1 MPNTKDDFFSEEN
14 EVKSSFIQWGK
25 PGDFLIG
32 TLVDK
37 REVENQ
43 LADKAGTMQTIYE
56 LKVDKGE
63 YHVINEDKSIATE
76 ATALKSDDIWSI
88 GGKPAIDSQMRNV
101 KIGQIVGMKY
111 MEEKP
116 SKTKGYNPTK
126 VIKIYTSGKL
136 DEAWLEAQDPDGA
149 KQAEKDFNAIGKK

>member
-1 MPNTKDDFFSEEN
+1 MVKDIFDAEN

-25 PGDFLIG
+25 PTNFIVG

-56 LKVDKGE
+56 ILVERGE
-63 YHVINEDKSIATE
+63 YNIIKEDKSIDAT
-76 ATALKSDDIWSI
+76 ATALKADDIWSI
-88 GGKPAIDSQMRNV
+88 GGKAAIDSQMRNV
-101 KIGQIVGMKY
+101 KIGQKVAMKY
-111 MEEKP
+111 MEEVP

-126 VIKIYTSGKL
+126 VIKIYTSGEM
-136 DEAWLEAQDPDGA
+136 DTPWMESQDPLGA
-149 KQAEKDFNAIGKK
+149 AQADKDFNGS

>member
-1 MPNTKDDFFSEEN
+1 MTKDIFDAEN

-25 PGDFLIG
+25 PGDHIVG

-56 LKVDKGE
+56 LLVEKGE
-63 YHVINEDKSIATE
+63 YHIIKEDKSIDEKAT
-76 ATALKSDDIWSI
+76 TLNPSDIWSI
-88 GGKPAIDSQMRNV
+88 GGKAAIDSQMRNV
-101 KIGQIVGMKY
+101 KIGQKVGMKY
-111 MEEKP
+111 MEEVP

-126 VIKIYTSGKL
+126 VIKIYTSGEMNQEWL
-136 DEAWLEAQDPDGA
+136 DAQDPDGA
-149 KQAEKDFNAIGKK
+149 GQAAKDFDSIGK

>member
-1 MPNTKDDFFSEEN
+1 MTKDIFDAEN

-25 PGDFLIG
+25 PGDHIVG

-56 LKVDKGE
+56 IKVDRGE
-63 YHVINEDKSIATE
+63 YHIIKEDKSID
-76 ATALKSDDIWSI
+76 ATATKFNADDIWSI
-88 GGKPAIDSQMRNV
+88 GGKAAIDSQMRNV
-101 KIGQIVGMKY
+101 KMGQKVAMKY
-111 MEEKP
+111 MEEVP

-126 VIKIYTSGKL
+126 VIKIYTDGTMDTPWMES
-136 DEAWLEAQDPDGA
+136 QDPLGA
-149 KQAEKDFNAIGKK
+149 AQAEEDFKKV

>member
-1 MPNTKDDFFSEEN
+1 MTKDIFDAEN

-25 PGDFLIG
+25 PTNFIIG

-56 LKVDKGE
+56 ILVEKGE
-63 YHVINEDKSIATE
+63 YNVINEDKSIAKEPTE
-76 ATALKSDDIWSI
+76 LKAGEIWSI
-88 GGKPAIDSQMRNV
+88 GGKAAIDSQMRNV
-101 KIGQIVGMKY
+101 KIGQKLGMKY
-111 MEEKP
+111 MEEVP

-126 VIKIYTSGKL
+126 VIKIYTSGEMNKEWL
-136 DEAWLEAQDPDGA
+136 DAQDPDGA
-149 KQAEKDFNAIGKK
+149 KQADKDFNGS